1 MEIYIM
7 FLDWRNQ
14 YCENKC
20 TTLSNLQIQYN
31 PYQTTKGIFHRI
43 RTKYFIICMETNK
56 YQVLIIF
63 FAGIY
68 GEALY
73 SQQN

>member
-1 MEIYIM
+1 M

-43 RTKYFIICMETNK
+43 RTKYFICMETNK

-73 SQQN
+73 RQQN